1 MDAMMTCATLN
12 IGDQAAGLR
21 RIFARRGVRVLPVL
35 VPESRCESRAV
46 WVTKLAEGFAR
57 YGSRTLVID
66 AARVQIAAA
75 IGVRARYDLLHALR
89 GECQPEAVLLDA
101 APGLAIV
108 PAARALEHAVHARMA
123 LEQLL
128 ATCLTGGRA
137 FDLVLLLLPASFS
150 ALLPAGEVLVPV
162 QPTRSDVAA
171 VLGEVRR
178 ASELADRLEFRLLF
192 LGIEDAAAAT
202 LSRRMIA
209 SAALWSTAE
218 VSFGGAALVARDL
231 ARVVRTVDTWDL
243 AQLKPQL
250 ERST

>member
-1 MDAMMTCATLN
+1 MDAMMTFATSD

-21 RIFARRGVRVLPVL
+21 RIFAQRGVRLLPVL

-46 WVTKLAEGFAR
+46 WLTKLAEGFAR
-57 YGSRTLVID
+57 HGSRTMVID

-75 IGVRARYDLLHALR
+75 IGLRARYDLLHALR
-89 GECQPEAVLLDA
+89 GECSASAVLLDA
-101 APGLAIV
+101 APGLAVV
-108 PAARALEHAVHARMA
+108 PAARALEHAVRTRMS

-128 ATCLTGGRA
+128 ATCLTIGRT
-137 FDLVLLLLPASFS
+137 FDLVLLLLPATFV

-162 QPTRSDVAA
+162 QPTRNDVAA
-171 VLGEVRR
+171 VLGEVRH

-231 ARVVRTVDTWDL
+231 ARVVRTVGTWDL
-243 AQLKPQL
+243 AQLKPQT
-250 ERST
+250 ESPT